1 MDEII
6 NKFNNIKIT
15 EKSQLVDKYLIPQ
28 ELEKKKNAEVS
39 TPYKLRQEMIDTI
52 PVEFWSKKQ
61 KVFEPCSGKGGFL
74 IDIIDKFLKH
84 STLSYKEIVEDCLY
98 FSDINPTNIY
108 INKLLLDP
116 ENKYKLNYNE
126 GNTLELDIK
135 VKWNLEG
142 FDAVIGNPPYN
153 DDSGNKGSG
162 HKIWDKFV
170 IKSLNEWV
178 KQNGYLLYV
187 HPSGWRQ
194 INNKIFKLLN
204 QKQMVYLEIH
214 NIQDGIK
221 TFKCSTRYD
230 WYLLENKS
238 IYKDTIIKDE
248 EGIINYIKLNEWCFI
263 PNMMFNEIKLLLT
276 NDLNNRVK
284 LLHSRS
290 DYGTDKKHISKI
302 FTDVFKYPCI
312 KYVNKGQNLHLVYSN
327 VNNKGHFG
335 EIKFIFSNGV
345 DTFIDRDGK
354 YALSEW
360 STGII
365 DDIIILERIKKVFE
379 NIKFIKIIKSI
390 QITNIKYNFNIIKLF
405 KKDFYKEFIN

>member
-84 STLSYKEIVEDCLY
+84 STLTYKEIVEDCLY

-142 FDAVIGNPPYN
+142 FDAVIGNPPYQEVTEN
-153 DDSGNKGSG
+153 GISKGG
-162 HKIWDKFV
+162 TNLYTKF
-170 IKSLNEWV
+170 INYSFINLNI
-178 KQNGYLLYV
+178 NGYLLFINPISFIGPSINKQSGNDILHNIFLKYDIIYV
-187 HPSGWRQ
+187 N
-194 INNKIFKLLN
+194 INECKKYFNIGSTFMYYTLHKNISNIKTDIISEFEKNIVKSKINLKSYFKLKFLPIHITIDTLN
-204 QKQMVYLEIH
+204 LIIEIGSNQNKLEINRCRKLDSSNKKTKLH
-214 NIQDGIK
+214 LSLIK
-221 TFKCSTRYD
+221 TDKFKYITYHTKTKTYYSDIRLDLFDTKKIILNMSG
-230 WYLLENKS
+230 YLNPR
-238 IYKDTIIKDE
+238 IVN
-248 EGIINYIKLNEWCFI
+248 EGNLTESKFYIVSNNDIELL
-263 PNMMFNEIKLLLT
+263 KLLKQDNVEYYLKICKYSGF
-276 NDLNNRVK
+276 N
-284 LLHSRS
+284 SR
-290 DYGTDKKHISKI
+290 
-302 FTDVFKYPCI
+302 
-312 KYVNKGQNLHLVYSN
+312 
-327 VNNKGHFG
+327 
-335 EIKFIFSNGV
+335 
-345 DTFIDRDGK
+345 
-354 YALSEW
+354 
-360 STGII
+360 
-365 DDIIILERIKKVFE
+365 KVIE
-379 NIKFIKIIKSI
+379 Y
-390 QITNIKYNFNIIKLF
+390 ITY
-405 KKDFYKEFIN
+405 